1 MAEMQISTRR
11 VVHVIFRAREM
22 ETKVARW
29 DSPGDSIDSD
39 SILESRRGDATESEL
54 REFIA
59 GLPEDQQAELVA
71 IAWIG
76 RETFEPEEWDEAVET
91 AISEKTSPTE
101 DYLLGI
107 PMLSDYLESGLERL
121 GIDVSESEE
130 DFL

>member
-1 MAEMQISTRR
+1 MAEMQISARR
-11 VVHVIFRAREM
+11 VAHVIFRARELD
-22 ETKVARW
+22 TKVARW
-29 DSPGDSIDSD
+29 DSPGDAVDSG

-71 IAWIG
+71 LMWIG
-76 RETFEPEEWDEAVET
+76 RDTFEAEEWDEAVET
-91 AISEKTSPTE
+91 AYAEKTTPTE

-107 PMLSDYLESGLERL
+107 PTLSDYLESGLEKM
-121 GIDVSESEE
+121 GVDVGDVEE

>member
-1 MAEMQISTRR
+1 MAEMQISARR

-22 ETKVARW
+22 EAKVGRW

-39 SILESRRGDATESEL
+39 SILSSRRGDATETEL
-54 REFIA
+54 REFIG

-71 IAWIG
+71 VMWIG
-76 RETFEPEEWDEAVET
+76 RETFEPEEWDEAVDT
-91 AISEKTSPTE
+91 AVSEKTTPTA

-121 GIDVSESEE
+121 DVDVSEIEE